1 MTKEKETNKVQEKP
15 NKPKELM
22 FTQEEVDHIAIGYNL
37 KRMGTFFNA
46 MCCGLLGGVLIGEA
60 ICRVW
65 KITNI
70 MKQNLQ
76 QPKGEENNE
85 K

>member
-1 MTKEKETNKVQEKP
+1 MSKEKEINKVQEKP

-22 FTQEEVDHIAIGYNL
+22 FTQEEVDHIATGYNL
-37 KRMGTFFNA
+37 KRYISLFNSMFCGFF
-46 MCCGLLGGVLIGEA
+46 GGMLIGEA
-60 ICRVW
+60 ILKVR
-65 KITNI
+65 KITNV

-76 QPKGEENNE
+76 QSKGEENNE